1 MSCGMKTFNINM
13 PVIFKPTE
21 YGKQHYRNKRIES
34 QEIITSNGSDFKIT
48 LDLKVNQEG
57 WCKMQMHDFMEHFG
71 DTMYLGGEPAIESC
85 EIVFF
90 DGDLTEFDKV
100 TGFEK

>member
-1 MSCGMKTFNINM
+1 MKSFNINM
-13 PVIFKPTE
+13 SVMFKPTE
-21 YGKQHYRNKRIES
+21 YGKQHYRNKRNELQERASIDGS
-34 QEIITSNGSDFKIT
+34 QFKFE

-57 WCKMQMHDFMEHFG
+57 WCKMQMHTFMEYFG
-71 DTMYLGGEPAIESC
+71 ETMYLVGSPTIELC
-85 EIVFF
+85 EVVFF

>member
-1 MSCGMKTFNINM
+1 MKAFNINM
-13 PVIFKPTE
+13 SVMFRPTE
-21 YGKQHYRNKRIES
+21 YGKQYYRNNKIKL
-34 QEIITSNGSDFKIT
+34 QEEISKNGSSFKLT
-48 LDLKVNQEG
+48 LDLKVNDQG

-71 DTMYLGGEPAIESC
+71 DAMYLGGHPVIELC

-90 DGDLTEFDKV
+90 DEDLTDFDKV

>member
-1 MSCGMKTFNINM
+1 MKAFNINM
-13 PVIFKPTE
+13 SVMFKPTE
-21 YGKQHYRNKRIES
+21 YGKQHYRNKRIEL
-34 QEIITSNGSDFKIT
+34 QESISKNGSIFKIT
-48 LDLKVNQEG
+48 LDLKVNDGG

-71 DTMYLGGEPAIESC
+71 DAMYLGGEPVIELC

-90 DGDLTEFDKV
+90 DEDLTDIDKI

>member
-1 MSCGMKTFNINM
+1 MKAFNINM
-13 PVIFKPTE
+13 PVMFKPTE
-21 YGKQHYRNKRIES
+21 YGEQHYRNKRIEL
-34 QEIITSNGSDFKIT
+34 QESISKNGSTFKIA
-48 LDLKVNQEG
+48 LDLKVNDDG

-71 DTMYLGGEPAIESC
+71 DAMYLGGEPVIELC

-90 DGDLTEFDKV
+90 DEDLTNIDKI

>member
-1 MSCGMKTFNINM
+1 MKAFNINM
-13 PVIFKPTE
+13 SVMFKPTE
-21 YGKQHYRNKRIES
+21 YGKQHYRNKRIEL
-34 QEIITSNGSDFKIT
+34 QESVSKNGSQFKFT
-48 LDLKVNQEG
+48 LDLKVNDNG

-71 DTMYLGGEPAIESC
+71 DAMYLGGQPVIELC

-90 DGDLTEFDKV
+90 DKDLTDLDKI